1 MSNAL
6 AVRQPLTPQ
15 VWEMI
20 NSIAPAMHQ
29 SRLFGVTSP
38 HAAAA
43 IMLKGYELGLP
54 LTASFEFIHVIDGK
68 PGLNPRGAL
77 AILQGHPETASIKI
91 TSIADQKGI
100 YQGHEVTMK
109 RKNGFE
115 YTTRFTLEDAK
126 KAGLVKPNSGWEK
139 YPQNMCLWR
148 AVGFCADVVFP
159 DVIGGMKRVDELG
172 AEITADGNVIEGE
185 WLVQEQPV
193 MATDP
198 AFDAALTELVEKYT
212 PEAVILANGGQ
223 MPASFDELMPVA
235 SRLVANEKTNSN

>member
-6 AVRQPLTPQ
+6 TIRQPLTPQ

-20 NSIAPAMHQ
+20 NGIAPAMHQ

-77 AILQGHPETASIKI
+77 AILQNHPETQSIKI
-91 TSIADQKGI
+91 TPMTDAKGV
-100 YQGHEVTMK
+100 YLGHEVTMR
-109 RKNGFE
+109 RKSGFE

-126 KAGLVKPNSGWEK
+126 KAGLIKPNSGWEK

-159 DVIGGMKRVDELG
+159 DVIGGMKRADELG
-172 AEITADGNVIEGE
+172 ASISPDGNIIEGE
-185 WLVQEQPV
+185 WLVQEQPI

-212 PEAVILANGGQ
+212 AEAVILANGGQ
-223 MPASFDELMPVA
+223 MPANFDELMAAA
-235 SRLVANEKTNSN
+235 SRLVANSGEKSA